1 MPKPSQQA
9 QRVKRKYLRAEQ
21 LYSHLSSLKLSVTNL
36 TYTYKMTE
44 CCLGR
49 GQTLDYLRQAA
60 SF

>member
-9 QRVKRKYLRAEQ
+9 QTVKRKYLRAEQ

-36 TYTYKMTE
+36 TYKMTE